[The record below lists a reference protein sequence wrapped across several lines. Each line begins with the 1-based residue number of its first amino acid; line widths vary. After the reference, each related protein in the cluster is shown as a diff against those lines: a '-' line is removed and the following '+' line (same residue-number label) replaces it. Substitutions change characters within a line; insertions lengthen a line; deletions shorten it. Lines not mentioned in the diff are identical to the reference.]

1 MIIDIVSDVICP
13 WCYVGQKRL
22 DKALALRPDLDV
34 ILTWRP
40 FQLAPEI
47 PPEGVDRRAY
57 LKAKFGENAGRGP
70 MMDALRQSGRDEGID
85 FQFDRIVKTPNTLN
99 AHRLIFWA
107 GALGAQDAI
116 VRALFAA
123 YFEEGRDIG
132 DPAVL
137 TDLAV
142 TCGMDR
148 ERVSALLASDSD
160 MDRMQHDLA
169 MAHKLGIGG
178 VPTFV
183 IERRFMIQGAQD
195 AEQLAAAFDQIAAQS
210 AA

>member
-1 MIIDIVSDVICP
+1 MIIEIVSDVICP

-34 ILTWRP
+34 TLTWRP

>member
-34 ILTWRP
+34 TLTWRP